1 LPLKGLGY
9 QKNKGEFVI
18 KKLAIA
24 MILVLLLIVAI
35 KSFSKE
41 DDWICKDGQWEK
53 HGNPSAPMPEKTCS

>member
-1 LPLKGLGY
+1 
-9 QKNKGEFVI
+9 VI